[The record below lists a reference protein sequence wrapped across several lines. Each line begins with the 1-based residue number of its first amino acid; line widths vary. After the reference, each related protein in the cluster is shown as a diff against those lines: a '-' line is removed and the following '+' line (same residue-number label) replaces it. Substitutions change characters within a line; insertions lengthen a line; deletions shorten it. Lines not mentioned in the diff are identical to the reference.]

1 MNISGEEAED
11 LALYQEKCRRR
22 LPESPDE
29 LHGPTR
35 GDRGATPAPRT
46 LVGRTERTLREHT
59 FPQLASPQV
68 SGEAC
73 AFRECLESSA
83 EAARRSRRPQHH

>member
-29 LHGPTR
+29 LHGLAQ
-35 GDRGATPAPRT
+35 GVVELPRT
-46 LVGRTERTLREHT
+46 
-59 FPQLASPQV
+59 QQ
-68 SGEAC
+68 
-73 AFRECLESSA
+73 
-83 EAARRSRRPQHH
+83 SRIF